1 MDQDRGMLRKLGPK
15 TIAWLPWGLFG
26 LTVVAGI
33 GGAALRISNSPVL
46 GNDPSQP
53 LVILLIPLF
62 AVVGALI
69 ASRRPEHPLGW
80 IFCALSLLFCL
91 EFFAEQ
97 YADRGILTAP
107 GSLPAVLPVAW
118 VQSWMLW
125 VFWPAG
131 IALFLILFPT
141 GRPPSSRWRPVVWLA
156 IAFAGTMVM
165 VSALHPGPLSDP
177 MRSKGYVSYNFRFLN
192 PTGVPGSERLLMIPD
207 TLARMGSYF
216 LIVIAAVGLV
226 IRLRGSTGEERQQL
240 KWIAYVGSAIFL
252 DVITFIALDTS
263 GQHGVADVAF
273 TALILLI
280 LIGIP
285 AAAGIAIL
293 KYRLYDIDLVINK
306 TLLYGAMAAFIT
318 VVYVAIVV
326 GIGHLVGTGGKPN
339 LALSILATALVA
351 VVFQPVRERVQLV
364 ANRLVYGKRATP
376 YEALSK
382 FSERIASAYSGEE
395 VLPRLAQTIAESTG
409 AAHAV
414 IWAKDG
420 TENTTLASW
429 PASNGSSIPAST
441 TAASSSDRVVPVQD
455 QGEVLGALS
464 IRKARGDAVT
474 PLDEK
479 MLGDL
484 ASPAGVVLRNLK
496 LTREL
501 RAQLAEISVQTSEL
515 QASSARIIA
524 AQDSTRRRLERN
536 IHDGAQQHLVAIAVK
551 LRLAAT
557 LAKRDP
563 GRATRLLDELEV
575 ETHQALETLHA
586 LARGIYPPILRELGL
601 ESALRAQATRFSLPV
616 DVSATRL
623 TRYPSEVAAAAY
635 FCCLEALQN
644 VAKHAKAT
652 RVRIRLED
660 VGGELYFSVD
670 DDGVG
675 FDPLRVRN
683 GSGLQNIA
691 DRLAALGGHLTVTPG
706 PSGGT
711 SLRGRVP
718 VRNLE
723 PVV

>member
-1 MDQDRGMLRKLGPK
+1 MAQDRGMLGRPSARTAARL
-15 TIAWLPWGLFG
+15 AWGLFG

-53 LVILLIPLF
+53 IVILLIPLF

-80 IFCALSLLFCL
+80 IFCGLSLLFCL
-91 EFFAEQ
+91 EFFSEQ

-141 GRPPSSRWRPVVWLA
+141 GRPPSPRWWPVVWLA
-156 IAFAGTMVM
+156 IVFAGTMVV

-177 MRSKGYVSYNFRFLN
+177 MRSKGYVSYNFEFLN
-192 PTGVPGSERLLMIPD
+192 PTGIPGSERFLMIPD
-207 TLARMGSYF
+207 TLARMGSYL

-226 IRLRGSTGEERQQL
+226 IRLRRSHGEERQQL
-240 KWIAYVGSAIFL
+240 KWIAYVGSAILL

-263 GQHGVADVAF
+263 GHHGLADVAF

-280 LIGIP
+280 LVGVP
-285 AAAGIAIL
+285 TAAGIAIL

-306 TLLYGAMAAFIT
+306 SLVYGALAIFIS

-339 LALSILATALVA
+339 LGLSILATALVA
-351 VVFQPVRERVQLV
+351 VAFQPVRERLQHV

-376 YEALSK
+376 YEALSE
-382 FSERIASAYSGEE
+382 FSDRIASTYSDEE

-429 PASNGSSIPAST
+429 PDSNGSSVPTST
-441 TAASSSDRVVPVQD
+441 NAGSSSDRVVPVQD

-479 MLGDL
+479 MLADL
-484 ASPAGVVLRNLK
+484 ASPAGIVLRNLR

-501 RAQLAEISVQTSEL
+501 RTQLAEISAQSTEL

-575 ETHQALETLHA
+575 ETHQALETLQA

-601 ESALRAQATRFSLPV
+601 ESAIRAQGTRFSLPV
-616 DVSATRL
+616 DVSATSL
-623 TRYPSEVAAAAY
+623 TRYPSEVEGAVY

-644 VAKHAKAT
+644 VAKHAKALK
-652 RVRIRLED
+652 VRIRLE
-660 VGGELYFSVD
+660 VTGGELYFSVD

-675 FDPLRVRN
+675 FDLSRVRN

-691 DRLAALGGHLTVTPG
+691 DRLAALGGHLTVIPG
-706 PSGGT
+706 PGGGT
-711 SLRGRVP
+711 SVQGRVP

-723 PVV
+723 PVA